1 MTSQPF
7 NQGGGD
13 GSQGSPALSVLK
25 RLERGQT
32 NANRA
37 GWQGIHSGL
46 EGWRALAVAMVV
58 LIASHLLALGSALQR
73 LDVEDFPDR
82 GGRRPSSPLSPEQ
95 EVEVR

>member
-25 RLERGQT
+25 WLERGQT

-37 GWQGIHSGL
+37 GWLGIVIL
-46 EGWRALAVAMVV
+46 GWRAGERRRRD
-58 LIASHLLALGSALQR
+58 GSAYR
-73 LDVEDFPDR
+73 VASVSVGF
-82 GGRRPSSPLSPEQ
+82 GATTT
-95 EVEVR
+95 